1 MDAEGDED
9 TEVKD
14 DSGVEQE
21 GEQPELRQE
30 ESGEVRVRRSNGS
43 ATARSRPTAR
53 RLPASAGRCPAALPQ
68 RRSFRSVRTN
78 SRGKLDL
85 RRALRS
91 IVRADGDVPAPPL
104 RRRPTVSRRLLILID
119 ISGSM
124 KLHTGDYLK
133 LAHTAVQA
141 ADRVEVFTLGTRL
154 TRITR
159 ALKVR
164 DLDAALER
172 VAALVDDWDGGTR
185 IGPTLLAFLGV
196 PRFAAFARGAA
207 IVLLSDGLERGDH
220 AEMETAMRRLGARAF
235 RLSLCTPL
243 AGDPRFSPADG
254 GAEGGPALPR
264 RPGRRLVADRPC
276 RFHADARPAGTLG
289 RGDLEEDSLMQKA
302 IDSHFHIWRQKD
314 QPWLVGPMVPRIF
327 GPYEPIRR
335 DYPIEE
341 FLADQKGSG
350 VEKARLCPD
359 QLGEGGFREGG
370 RLPDRHREGER
381 LAACDRRLCRH
392 DCGRRQAADRPA
404 EEISAAARRAH
415 AASLARDAG
424 LPLRQI
430 RRPGDRPHGEEER
443 RAAEG
448 LRPLLRPAAFPG
460 ADEGRA
466 ANSSARIPRP
476 ISSSPIPAC

>member
-1 MDAEGDED
+1 VTSLPRAARPFAGFARHLRRFGFSVASEQAIAFMQGVALLGPRSMEDIRQAALATLAPPHDRIAEFDALFRSYFYGEATVTVDGDSEED

-14 DSGVEQE
+14 DNGVEQE

-30 ESGEVRVRRSNGS
+30 ESGESASTVERLGVRSFQTERQALAGFRR
-43 ATARSRPTAR
+43 A
-53 RLPASAGRCPAALPQ
+53 LPSALPQ

-91 IVRADGDVPAPPL
+91 IVRSDGDVPAPPL

-133 LAHTAVQA
+133 LAHTAVQS

-172 VAALVDDWDGGTR
+172 TAALVDDWDGGTR
-185 IGPTLLAFLGV
+185 IGPTLLAFLAI

-235 RLSLCTPL
+235 RLSLATPL
-243 AGDPRFSPADG
+243 AGDARFAPRTA
-254 GAEGGPALPR
+254 ALQAILPR
-264 RPGRRLVADRPC
+264 LDDQVDGSSLTGLAD
-276 RFHADARPAGTLG
+276 FMLTLG
-289 RGDLEEDSLMQKA
+289 RPAPPASTV
-302 IDSHFHIWRQKD
+302 WR
-314 QPWLVGPMVPRIF
+314 
-327 GPYEPIRR
+327 
-335 DYPIEE
+335 
-341 FLADQKGSG
+341 
-350 VEKARLCPD
+350 
-359 QLGEGGFREGG
+359 
-370 RLPDRHREGER
+370 RH
-381 LAACDRRLCRH
+381 L
-392 DCGRRQAADRPA
+392 
-404 EEISAAARRAH
+404 
-415 AASLARDAG
+415 
-424 LPLRQI
+424 
-430 RRPGDRPHGEEER
+430 
-443 RAAEG
+443 
-448 LRPLLRPAAFPG
+448 
-460 ADEGRA
+460 
-466 ANSSARIPRP
+466 
-476 ISSSPIPAC
+476 